1 MANPRNPQDDGQ
13 PKNPAAPTSPGT
25 EIEQGKVEISKDDLE
40 KVSGGGT
47 PSKAIVVDY

>member
-1 MANPRNPQDDGQ
+1 MANPRSPQDGDQ
-13 PKNPAAPTSPGT
+13 PKTPPTSPGT
-25 EIEQGKVEISKDDLE
+25 EIDQGKVEISKDDLE

>member
-1 MANPRNPQDDGQ
+1 MVNPRNPQEDGE
-13 PKNPAAPTSPGT
+13 PKTPLISPGN